1 MNLGNFIDAYPVL
14 PGTSIAALN
23 SLLASIANAPH
34 ACLFR
39 YRLMGEMWQS
49 GFMHV
54 IQVSDTGVL
63 LNDHN
68 KGKHVFLA
76 DLKNIAQF
84 ELDSSH
90 SSYQPHCHYD
100 VVCAC
105 HGSKN

>member
-1 MNLGNFIDAYPVL
+1 MNLGNFTDACPVL
-14 PGTSIAALN
+14 SATSIADLK
-23 SLLASIANAPH
+23 SLLTSIANAPH
-34 ACLFR
+34 ASLFR

-54 IQVSDTGVL
+54 IQVSNTGVL

-100 VVCAC
+100 VVSAC
-105 HGSKN
+105 HGSHN